1 MLLMVCISSPAMALS
16 EGYKKHFKKNIIF
29 FSSVPT
35 KYVWGGKGELKDDVY
50 QLDCSGFIF
59 KCGSM
64 AGMPVKRTVAA
75 RMALGLDGWSSKLVE
90 LDDIEETDI
99 LFWTW
104 KNSKPDRK
112 NGHTGVAVVNPSSE
126 LLEVCH
132 SSSTKKMVVINQI
145 RGVFLRD
152 ISCIRRLTLGDKKS
166 DQK

>member
-1 MLLMVCISSPAMALS
+1 MLLMVCVSSPAMALS

-75 RMALGLDGWSSKLVE
+75 RMALGLDGWSSNKIDLW
-90 LDDIEETDI
+90 DIEDTDI
-99 LFWTW
+99 MWW
-104 KNSKPDRK
+104 SWRSSPNRP
-112 NGHTGVAVVNPSSE
+112 NGHIGAIVTNPKSE

-132 SSSTKKMVVINQI
+132 ASSTKKMVVINPI